1 MAMSKRL
8 RKQKAA
14 KLHEEW
20 KRKILESLNLD
31 ELRRERDF
39 TRNFAKEGHPYFK
52 EYLIKIEAEMAKR
65 KK

>member
-14 KLHEEW
+14 KINEEW
-20 KRKILESLNLD
+20 ERKNLESSSLD
-31 ELRRERDF
+31 SLRRQRDYA
-39 TRNFAKEGHPYFK
+39 REAAKEGHPHFK
-52 EYLIKIEAEMAKR
+52 EKLIKIEAEMAKR